1 MPFPAKTDFDT
12 ICGCLRLSHKYGVDY
27 LRRRALIHLSSRHPT
42 TLSDWEAMI
51 AAPRSMSWER
61 PEIHSYTIFLL
72 QLVREVDA
80 PWIIPYAF
88 YVLCYSFEAHLGTGI
103 FYGTIYKDVP
113 VSLAIKDQESFLRGY
128 YVQKESAKSDILR
141 FLFSPARILGCTD
154 VARCIQVRL
163 AAFDAVCQKH
173 SGPGASTIPLHFWP
187 TKHWTLVDKVCS
199 TCRAYLKKTH
209 QDACQ
214 AFWDKL
220 PEIYGLPPWGELEKM
235 KTDAIGSDLPGSTC
249 GYFAFRF
256 RVGTKVFCKNIT
268 VSLNQCSNGKC

>member
-1 MPFPAKTDFDT
+1 
-12 ICGCLRLSHKYGVDY
+12 
-27 LRRRALIHLSSRHPT
+27 
-42 TLSDWEAMI
+42 
-51 AAPRSMSWER
+51 
-61 PEIHSYTIFLL
+61 
-72 QLVREVDA
+72 
-80 PWIIPYAF
+80 
-88 YVLCYSFEAHLGTGI
+88 
-103 FYGTIYKDVP
+103 
-113 VSLAIKDQESFLRGY
+113 
-128 YVQKESAKSDILR
+128 
-141 FLFSPARILGCTD
+141 
-154 VARCIQVRL
+154 VRL

-220 PEIYGLPPWGELEKM
+220 PEMYGLPPWGELEKM

-268 VSLNQCSNGKC
+268 VSLNQCFNGKC